1 MPKIDRWRLL
11 KTLSIFDNLC
21 RFSVDKVKELR
32 QKTEGQKRLMII
44 SQEKRRPNVGEN
56 LLAGTTKKVLKVSLA
71 PESGFSA
78 IILNG

>member
-1 MPKIDRWRLL
+1 
-11 KTLSIFDNLC
+11 
-21 RFSVDKVKELR
+21 
-32 QKTEGQKRLMII
+32 MII

>member
-21 RFSVDKVKELR
+21 RFSVDKVKEMK
-32 QKTEGQKRLMII
+32 QKTKAKKKLDDNQPR
-44 SQEKRRPNVGEN
+44 KRRPNVGEN

-71 PESGFSA
+71 PESGFCA